1 MKKLLT
7 LTLSL
12 LMAFSLCLTVSAGS
26 SEMAVSSSDGYE
38 YGSLEAAINAAPT
51 DTETTITLIKNDEIT
66 VSNELTI
73 NKDIVLNLNGK
84 TLNVENQI
92 IISGKTLKVKDS
104 SGGNGKIYLYTFDH
118 TDSDGHIKVAQA
130 GEFIL
135 ESGTLFNSCE
145 KNGSAIIVNEDVSQ
159 SVNSKVTING
169 GYITSKE
176 FCIGIMGKGAT
187 ANVNDGTIISS
198 TGKGVFKLLNYVD
211 EKPITVTGGVFYPNV
226 SEYLTGEYSVVE
238 QKVGIYDA
246 FKVVKEISTE
256 EIDVSSKIIL
266 RTQGAAGYIKD
277 KNGDPVTVNNSTE
290 FVLNATKISKLEDSD
305 TEKVVE
311 QIGADKL
318 PLLPLDITLT
328 AINDGV
334 STQIAYLGDGSEIW
348 VTLHLSEEAAKAFKD
363 KTVKV
368 VRIHD
373 GIADVIEDQNVLLN
387 GDVLKIK
394 TGKFS
399 TYVICGTSSSSGG
412 NTDSDTSNTT
422 SSTKSYSSKDK
433 NQDGVISC
441 EEEMDSANW
450 IWSTTKNACVY
461 KVSNTGVR

>member
-12 LMAFSLCLTVSAGS
+12 LMAFSLCLTVSAGGDAF
-26 SEMAVSSSDGYE
+26 EIDGQSYD
-38 YGSLEAAINAAPT
+38 SLEAAISAASSE
-51 DTETTITLIKNDEIT
+51 TETTIKLISDEYT
-66 VSNELTI
+66 VNKELTI
-73 NKDIVLNLNGK
+73 NKNIVLDLNGK
-84 TLNVENQI
+84 TLNVEKQI
-92 IISGKTLKVKDS
+92 IISGKTLKVTDS
-104 SGGNGKIYLYTFDH
+104 SGGSGKIYLYSFDH

-145 KNGSAIIVNEDVSQ
+145 KNGSAIIANGDTNQ

-187 ANVNDGTIISS
+187 ANVVDGTIISS
-198 TGKGVFKLLNYVD
+198 TGKGVFKLLSCVD
-211 EKPITVTGGVFYPNV
+211 EKPITVIGGVFYPNV

-238 QKVGIYDA
+238 QKAGNYDA
-246 FKVVKEISTE
+246 FKVVKETSAG
-256 EIDVSSKIIL
+256 EIDASSKIIL
-266 RTQGAAGYIKD
+266 KAQGAAGYIKD

-305 TEKVVE
+305 TKKVVE
-311 QIGADKL
+311 QIGTDKL
-318 PLLPLDITLT
+318 SLLPLDITLT

-363 KTVKV
+363 KTIKI

-373 GIADVIEDQNVLLN
+373 GVADVIEDQNVLLN

-399 TYVICGTSSSSGG
+399 IYAICGTSSSSGG
-412 NTDSDTSNTT
+412 NTDSDTSTTT
-422 SSTKSYSSKDK
+422 SSKTYSSKDK

-461 KVSNTGVR
+461 KVSNTSVR